1 MRKRSESEPRRLL
14 ALYLGDHLAGATA
27 GLELMRRIARQ
38 HRGGPAAARLA
49 RLAAEAEEDRDAL
62 REVMTA
68 LDLPL
73 SSGRAALGWL
83 GEKAGRLKLNGRLLS
98 RSPLSDAVELEA
110 MRLGVEGK
118 ADCRRSLQAV
128 ADTDPRIDRG
138 RIDARLA
145 GARHQSDVLGMLR
158 TEASDR
164 VFAGLAPRTPV
175 RTARGRR

>member
-1 MRKRSESEPRRLL
+1 M
-14 ALYLGDHLAGATA
+14 GDHLAGATA

-68 LDLPL
+68 LGLPL
-73 SSGRAALGWL
+73 SSGRAALGRL
-83 GEKAGRLKLNGRLLS
+83 GEKAGRLKLNGRLVS

-118 ADCRRSLQAV
+118 ADCWRSLRAV

-138 RIDARLA
+138 RIDALLA
-145 GARHQSDVLGMLR
+145 RARHQSALLGMLR

-164 VFAGLAPRTPV
+164 VFAGAAPRTPA
-175 RTARGRR
+175 RAGRGRL